1 MSRVPNF
8 IVGLA
13 ALFVSVAATSQ
24 EAGPGPAAPAPT
36 LSYAFSVEVEVA
48 PAIEQGE
55 SDGGRR
61 RFIAITGGK
70 VFGPKLQGVVLP
82 GGGDWQTI
90 MPTGLTKILARYFL
104 KTDDGTVIEITNPG
118 VRVATPEIIDRISNG
133 EDVDPSL
140 YYFRTSP
147 QFRVPAGKFDWMQKS
162 VFVARG
168 TRHPD
173 QVIID
178 YYIVE

>member
-1 MSRVPNF
+1 MSRLQISILGF
-8 IVGLA
+8 A
-13 ALFVSVAATSQ
+13 ALFIGIGATSP
-24 EAGPGPAAPAPT
+24 EAGSGPAAPPPT

-90 MPTGLTKILARYFL
+90 MPGGLTKILARYFL
-104 KTDDGTVIEITNPG
+104 KAADGTVVPRQRLCRQILVEI
-118 VRVATPEIIDRISNG
+118 
-133 EDVDPSL
+133 
-140 YYFRTSP
+140 
-147 QFRVPAGKFDWMQKS
+147 
-162 VFVARG
+162 
-168 TRHPD
+168 
-173 QVIID
+173 
-178 YYIVE
+178 